1 MTRLFNLLFAL
12 CLGLLAA
19 LPALARPSAGEISVH
34 ALPPEA
40 RETLALIQRGGPFPQ
55 RRDGIVFG
63 NFEHRLPERH
73 RGYYHEYTVPT
84 PGARN
89 RGARRIVAGM
99 GPGRDVRTSGE
110 YWYTDDHYKSF
121 SRIRP

>member
-1 MTRLFNLLFAL
+1 MTRCFNLLFAL

-19 LPALARPSAGEISVH
+19 LPVQAREALPEISVR

-40 RETLALIQRGGPFPQ
+40 RDTLALIQRGGPFPH
-55 RRDGIVFG
+55 RRDGIVFR
-63 NFEHRLPERH
+63 NFERILPERH

-89 RGARRIVAGM
+89 RGARRIVAGI
-99 GPGRDVRTSGE
+99 GPGRDVRSSGE
-110 YWYTDDHYKSF
+110 YWYTSDHYQSF
-121 SRIRP
+121 SRIKP